1 LLFFSPLSLHPSPLA
16 AEEAAAPLPPEAA
29 ALQAKAAALKS
40 YRAQFILEAREE
52 DGQSVRL
59 EGTLLFE
66 GPNRRRVEIKEEG
79 SSEASQ
85 ILVGDGLVEW
95 QYFKEA
101 NTVYRQE
108 NPPQP
113 PGPHRPFAE
122 IQDGTLRVAA
132 QAPAGTPAV
141 QRFEGKPMAEV
152 TEGAP
157 VPIETIRVDVGTE
170 DGLARELTL
179 LDAQGKS
186 VLSQRYSQED
196 VNLTFPEGTFTFTP
210 PTGVAV
216 VDLNKEPKEGE

>member
-1 LLFFSPLSLHPSPLA
+1 MALALLALGRSA
-16 AEEAAAPLPPEAA
+16 AFGEAAAGLPPEAQ
-29 ALQAKAAALKS
+29 ALQSKADALKS

-59 EGTLLFE
+59 EGKLLFE

-79 SSEASQ
+79 SSDASQ
-85 ILVGDGLVEW
+85 ILVGDGKLEW

-122 IQDGTLRVAA
+122 IQDGTLRAVA
-132 QAPAGTPAV
+132 QAPAGTQAI
-141 QRFEGKPMAEV
+141 QRFEGKPVAEV

-186 VLSQRYSQED
+186 VLSQRYSQVE
-196 VNLTFPEGTFTFTP
+196 VNLSFPEGTFAFTP
-210 PTGVAV
+210 PADAAV
-216 VDLNKEPKEGE
+216 VDLNKELTEGE